1 MPGHLTKDIVETPLG
16 KMRRIACLY
25 KCYMSSE
32 RIPWAQFRKYDIFCD
47 CRKYVLGHLVDPKDQ
62 AVLEKET
69 KLRLWEKRI
78 RKRKGL
84 RTQRMKKLR
93 MEEIPRAKMGMR

>member
-1 MPGHLTKDIVETPLG
+1 
-16 KMRRIACLY
+16 
-25 KCYMSSE
+25 MSIE
-32 RIPWAQFRKYDIFCD
+32 RIPWAQFRKYGIFCD
-47 CRKYVLGHLVDPKDQ
+47 CRKNVLGHLVDPKDQ

-93 MEEIPRAKMGMR
+93 MAKIPRAKMGMR